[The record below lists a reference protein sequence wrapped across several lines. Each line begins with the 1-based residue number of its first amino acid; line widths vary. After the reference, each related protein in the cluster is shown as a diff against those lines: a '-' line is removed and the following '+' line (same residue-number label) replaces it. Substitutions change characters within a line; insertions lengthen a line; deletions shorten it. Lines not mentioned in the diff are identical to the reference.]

1 MTHTP
6 PPDVARP
13 GDPVSR
19 SRARRLLKRY
29 GVTTAFTVALVV
41 GVVFLWRDGQLGD
54 TWTALE
60 DADPWVLV
68 AGGILYLLGL
78 AILCLRWHLLLVVVH
93 GRSHLAI
100 ASEAFISS
108 VAIKYLAP
116 GGLAVPI
123 RAALTK
129 RALSLTMTETT
140 AVALWELGADLLV
153 LGVGSVIWISL
164 GGYRSDV
171 VRDHSATIL
180 PLAAASLFAGLITLV
195 ALWRIRPALVAK
207 VWRKL
212 AEMVRLPAN
221 DPRTAI
227 VILAISVAYWVMQGA
242 TIALML
248 EAVGVDPSWLL
259 ALGLSSLPILI
270 GMISPIPGGGGV
282 REALMTAVASLHGV
296 AAGPV
301 VVAAVIYRV
310 ALFASIPVLYVAV
323 QLWLR
328 GPRKAAA
335 EATLTLEGRP

>member
-1 MTHTP
+1 MTSDPSP
-6 PPDVARP
+6 PLSRP
-13 GDPVSR
+13 R
-19 SRARRLLKRY
+19 QLLRRY
-29 GVTTAFTVALVV
+29 GLTAAFTVALMV
-41 GVVFLWRDGQLGD
+41 GVIVLWRGGQLGD
-54 TWTALE
+54 TWQALRE
-60 DADPWVLV
+60 ADPRVLI
-68 AGGILYLLGL
+68 AGGVLYLVGL

-129 RALSLTMTETT
+129 RALRLTMTETT

-153 LGVGSVIWISL
+153 LGVGSVIWIAL

-171 VRDHSATIL
+171 LRDHSATLL
-180 PLAAASLFAGLITLV
+180 PLAVIAAVVGLLGLA
-195 ALWRIRPALVAK
+195 ALWRFRPTLVSK
-207 VWRKL
+207 VRRKL
-212 AEMVRLPAN
+212 GEMVRLPAN
-221 DPRTAI
+221 DPRTAA
-227 VILAISVAYWVMQGA
+227 VILFISVAYWVMQGA

-248 EAVGVDPSWLL
+248 EAVGVEPSWLL
-259 ALGLSSLPILI
+259 ALGLTSLPILI
-270 GMISPIPGGGGV
+270 GMVSPIPGGGGV
-282 REALMTAVASLHGV
+282 REALMTAVASLHGA

-335 EATLTLEGRP
+335 EATLTAEGSS

>member
-1 MTHTP
+1 MT
-6 PPDVARP
+6 A
-13 GDPVSR
+13 
-19 SRARRLLKRY
+19 
-29 GVTTAFTVALVV
+29 AFTAALAV
-41 GVVFLWRDGQLGD
+41 GVLFLWRGGQLGD
-54 TWTALE
+54 TWRALK
-60 DADPWVLV
+60 DADPRVLI
-68 AGGILYLLGL
+68 AGGVLYLIGL

-108 VAIKYLAP
+108 VAIKYMAP

-153 LGVGSVIWISL
+153 LGVGSMIWIAL

-171 VRDHSATIL
+171 VRDHSATIV
-180 PLAAASLFAGLITLV
+180 PLVVVAVVAGLLALA
-195 ALWRIRPALVAK
+195 ALWRLRPALVSK

-212 AEMVRLPAN
+212 GEMARLPAN
-221 DPRTAI
+221 DPRTAV
-227 VILAISVAYWVMQGA
+227 VILGISVAYWVMQGA

-248 EAVGVDPSWLL
+248 EAVGVEPSWLL

-270 GMISPIPGGGGV
+270 GMVSPIPGGGGV
-282 REALMTAVASLHGV
+282 REALMTAVASLHGA

-310 ALFASIPVLYVAV
+310 ALFASIPVLYIVV

-335 EATLTLEGRP
+335 EATLTAEGSP